1 VVRVALTFLAGVVGI
16 SFAAIFVRV
25 ALPAPP
31 IVTGF
36 YRMLFASTLI
46 GAWLVA
52 TRRRLGGE
60 RSAVLLALASGVCFG
75 ADLAFWHT
83 SLVLTTVGISTLLVN
98 TTPVYVGLYAVLV
111 LRQRLHPRFVG
122 GAGLALAGTVVLLG
136 LPRSEGGDLTGAV
149 FALTA
154 AVFYAGYL
162 LLMSAARRGVNAAP
176 AIFWMGLSASATL
189 GATAAI
195 RGDAFSGFPATSWA
209 AMAGAALV
217 SQLGGVM
224 SVAWALRY
232 LPATLAS
239 VALLGQPVNTALLGW
254 VLLGEAITPLQAA
267 GGIGVLIGI
276 GLASQASA
284 LRRPSSA
291 RPRAR

>member
-1 VVRVALTFLAGVVGI
+1 MVGI
-16 SFAAIFVRV
+16 SFAAIFVRA

-36 YRMLFASTLI
+36 YRMLFASALI
-46 GAWLVA
+46 GAWLLA
-52 TRRRLGGE
+52 TRRRLVLPGRAGE
-60 RSAVLLALASGVCFG
+60 RSGILLALASGVCFG
-75 ADLAFWHT
+75 GDLAFWHS
-83 SLVLTTVGISTLLVN
+83 SLVLTSVGISTLLVN

-122 GAGLALAGTVVLLG
+122 GAALALAGTVVLLG
-136 LPRSEGGDLTGAV
+136 VPESEGGDLTGAL
-149 FALTA
+149 FALTG

-162 LLMSAARRGVNAAP
+162 LLMSAARRGLEAAP
-176 AIFWMGLSASATL
+176 AIFWMGLSASVTL
-189 GATAAI
+189 GATAGL
-195 RGDAFSGFPATSWA
+195 RGDAFGGFPLASWA

-254 VLLGEAITPLQAA
+254 VLLDEPITPIQAV
-267 GGIGVLIGI
+267 GGLGVLIGI
-276 GLASQASA
+276 GLASRASA
-284 LRRPSSA
+284 VRRPRLA